1 VIAPII
7 APTVNMEPNKEYCMH
22 NCMLR
27 NQQISLEAKTLRV
40 DFRRL
45 KLRRTHDLILLTETM
60 ERKLSAT

>member
-1 VIAPII
+1 
-7 APTVNMEPNKEYCMH
+7 MH

-27 NQQISLEAKTLRV
+27 NQQISLEAKTLRF